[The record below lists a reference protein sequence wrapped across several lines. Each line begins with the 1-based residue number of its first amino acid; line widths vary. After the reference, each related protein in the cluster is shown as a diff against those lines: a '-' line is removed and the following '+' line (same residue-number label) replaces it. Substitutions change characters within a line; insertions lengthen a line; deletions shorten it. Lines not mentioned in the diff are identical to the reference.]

1 MVAVVFVIMWKV
13 VPKLIGIFAEFG
25 EMPRPTL
32 ILIAMSDFV
41 QVYWYLFIFAPIVI
55 VFALKAWRST
65 ETGKYYSDLI
75 LLRAPAL
82 GSLVQKVVL
91 SKFSRL
97 LSNLLGNGVSI
108 IESLRI
114 ISSAVGNEVYRQRI
128 MLLRDD
134 VSRGVKMAESLE
146 NDPLF
151 PEMLVQMIKVG
162 EETAQLD
169 SIVVKVA
176 EFYDEEVDTAVSTI
190 NKVLEPIIIITMAVV
205 VGFIAYAVMTPIMQ
219 LSDVIGSV

>member
-1 MVAVVFVIMWKV
+1 
-13 VPKLIGIFAEFG
+13 
-25 EMPRPTL
+25 
-32 ILIAMSDFV
+32 
-41 QVYWYLFIFAPIVI
+41 
-55 VFALKAWRST
+55 
-65 ETGKYYSDLI
+65 
-75 LLRAPAL
+75 
-82 GSLVQKVVL
+82 
-91 SKFSRL
+91 
-97 LSNLLGNGVSI
+97 
-108 IESLRI
+108 
-114 ISSAVGNEVYRQRI
+114 
-128 MLLRDD
+128 
-134 VSRGVKMAESLE
+134 MAESLE

>member
-32 ILIAMSDFV
+32 ILIVMSDFV

-82 GSLVQKVVL
+82 GSLVQTQWVQK
-91 SKFSRL
+91 
-97 LSNLLGNGVSI
+97 
-108 IESLRI
+108 
-114 ISSAVGNEVYRQRI
+114 
-128 MLLRDD
+128 
-134 VSRGVKMAESLE
+134 
-146 NDPLF
+146 ND
-151 PEMLVQMIKVG
+151 K
-162 EETAQLD
+162 
-169 SIVVKVA
+169 VKV
-176 EFYDEEVDTAVSTI
+176 EIEKIGKVEV
-190 NKVLEPIIIITMAVV
+190 K
-205 VGFIAYAVMTPIMQ
+205 F
-219 LSDVIGSV
+219 LSLIHI